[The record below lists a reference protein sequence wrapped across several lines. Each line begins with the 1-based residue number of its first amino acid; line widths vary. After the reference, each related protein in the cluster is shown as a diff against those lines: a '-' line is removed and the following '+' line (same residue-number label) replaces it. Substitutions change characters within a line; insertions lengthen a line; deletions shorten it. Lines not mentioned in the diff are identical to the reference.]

1 MKQPLKYVL
10 LVAFLCGAFIG
21 QALELPKTEQQL
33 LKNLND
39 IHTYEADFVQIND
52 DGSKAAGRFY
62 MDRPNQRL
70 RFIYSHPEGTSILA
84 KEGWIKIYDAD
95 QDEEMSLS
103 IDETPAQF
111 FLNGEITLD
120 TTDFQREIV
129 EAEGRD
135 TLLKVFDQNS
145 GFLLVLPIAQRTQYL
160 MGWHV
165 RDINGKWTRIRFS
178 NIRLNQ
184 PIDEEVFRKNK
195 SFTSHRDK

>member
-1 MKQPLKYVL
+1 
-10 LVAFLCGAFIG
+10 
-21 QALELPKTEQQL
+21 
-33 LKNLND
+33 
-39 IHTYEADFVQIND
+39 
-52 DGSKAAGRFY
+52 
-62 MDRPNQRL
+62 
-70 RFIYSHPEGTSILA
+70 
-84 KEGWIKIYDAD
+84 
-95 QDEEMSLS
+95 MSLS

-195 SFTSHRDK
+195 SFSSHRDK